1 MGLGAV
7 NLERKRTSAIPK
19 YEDTIGEFEASM
31 TAAKGKGDILGSR
44 ELRARAPQ
52 INPVGASPSVCP
64 AEVTL
69 ASPTAMETTEGK
81 VEKQPWPRIP
91 RDRKDGKSASPQP

>member
-7 NLERKRTSAIPK
+7 NPEHKRTFAVPK
-19 YEDTIGEFEASM
+19 PEDTSGEFQPLM
-31 TAAKGKGDILGSR
+31 TAPKGKGDILGSR
-44 ELRARAPQ
+44 ELRARALQ
-52 INPVGASPSVCP
+52 VNLVGASPSVCP

-69 ASPTAMETTEGK
+69 ASPTAVETTEGK
-81 VEKQPWPRIP
+81 VEKQPWPGIP